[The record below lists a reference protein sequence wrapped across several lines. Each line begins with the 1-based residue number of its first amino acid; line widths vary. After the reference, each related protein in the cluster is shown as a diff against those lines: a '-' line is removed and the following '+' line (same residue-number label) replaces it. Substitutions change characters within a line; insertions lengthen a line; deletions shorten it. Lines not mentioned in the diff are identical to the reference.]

1 MLITSERKLH
11 MNNNKNYDKKML
23 NEYLNK
29 FSKEQLMEYFD
40 IIAEYSDQ
48 DELFMERCELSDLLK
63 ELNRH
68 VRCVDLSFP
77 SLMDEDSRE
86 FFDNNPLYFFD
97 YLDKEVIA
105 DMLSKY
111 IDYNVIMAEN
121 TAETLYNC
129 GRDDAMQYPKMVL
142 GLQALFGPMFKVLM

>member
-1 MLITSERKLH
+1 

-23 NEYLNK
+23 NEYLHK

-40 IIAEYSDQ
+40 IIAEYSFQ
-48 DELFMERCELSDLLK
+48 EELFMEVYELADLLK
-63 ELNRH
+63 ELNRK

-77 SLMDEDSRE
+77 SLMDEEARE
-86 FFDNNPLYFFD
+86 FFANNPLYFFD

-105 DMLSKY
+105 EMLSRY
-111 IDYNVIMAEN
+111 IYYNVIMAEN

-129 GRDDAMQYPKMVL
+129 GRDEAMQYPKMVL
-142 GLQALFGPMFKVLM
+142 ELQAQLGPMIKILM